1 MNNIKKSE
9 SFCKGRRSKFRIFQ
23 NQNNY
28 QCSQNNQQP
37 SVLFTNIQRNDIALH
52 IRNYYYDNNDFWNV
66 SQKLGGFVREWTSEQ
81 VDQIFYDLM
90 KEFFST
96 KPINEWGDQIQHRI
110 VGTTIAIPLILDNTP
125 DHPSK
130 AEIARKSGF
139 REYSSAIEG
148 LVKLLRPDDYKEHF
162 TYTGHRNPAK
172 RSDVRKKISENR
184 LRKVKIDDIRNAIG
198 NYIFSELKNNGNRI
212 STLDQIKKEVN
223 NNRYLGILKKVK
235 FSSYINEKI
244 KQTIK
249 VVYLLINPY
258 FTEKSGIS
266 QVQIKEITDLD
277 ATSIRN
283 LSLNLEKEFSEIY
296 SHKQRF
302 SLEFTE
308 ITSGKRRSSDG
319 RLISDVQ
326 IKFDVCSY
334 IFSKLSQNWNQ
345 TLNFEKLIAEINLNP
360 YLKIMRGIEITEYLE
375 KQLKKYLIAV
385 PLMMEPYFVE
395 SNNKKVLTIED
406 IHQISRLDHRQ
417 IRQIST
423 NFEKTFGENIY
434 NDLERFP
441 IPQNELKDVI
451 KGYPREFYDPKL
463 RREIRLSQTVII
475 SGDKLIQSEKGV
487 FRDLLT
493 GDSIDKNESRDL
505 HHLSYNKNDNRRENL
520 GFLKSEIHNKISANQ
535 FNKKIADYFKNVL
548 NNNKIAL
555 KRGIV
560 PKTWKDKQKSF
571 LNYID
576 CDQSD
581 LNEWL

>member
-1 MNNIKKSE
+1 M
-9 SFCKGRRSKFRIFQ
+9 
-23 NQNNY
+23 
-28 QCSQNNQQP
+28 
-37 SVLFTNIQRNDIALH
+37 
-52 IRNYYYDNNDFWNV
+52 
-66 SQKLGGFVREWTSEQ
+66 
-81 VDQIFYDLM
+81 
-90 KEFFST
+90 
-96 KPINEWGDQIQHRI
+96 
-110 VGTTIAIPLILDNTP
+110 
-125 DHPSK
+125 
-130 AEIARKSGF
+130 
-139 REYSSAIEG
+139 
-148 LVKLLRPDDYKEHF
+148 
-162 TYTGHRNPAK
+162 
-172 RSDVRKKISENR
+172 
-184 LRKVKIDDIRNAIG
+184 
-198 NYIFSELKNNGNRI
+198 
-212 STLDQIKKEVN
+212 
-223 NNRYLGILKKVK
+223 
-235 FSSYINEKI
+235 
-244 KQTIK
+244 
-249 VVYLLINPY
+249 
-258 FTEKSGIS
+258 
-266 QVQIKEITDLD
+266 QIKEITDLD

-308 ITSGKRRSSDG
+308 ITSGKRRSYDG
-319 RLISDVQ
+319 SLISDVQ
-326 IKFDVCSY
+326 IKLDVCSY

-360 YLKIMRGIEITEYLE
+360 NLKIMRGIEITEYLE

-493 GDSIDKNESRDL
+493 GDSIDNNESRDL